1 MNAEPSPQPDSL
13 STDEWELVKDI
24 VYSCLA
30 LDGPARERLLDDRR
44 PSEQVRREAER
55 LLAASH
61 ASAGFMDVPAPQRVL
76 DLPADHPEHIGHFRI
91 ERVLGAGGMGVV

>member
-44 PSEQVRREAER
+44 PSEQVRR
-55 LLAASH
+55 
-61 ASAGFMDVPAPQRVL
+61 
-76 DLPADHPEHIGHFRI
+76 
-91 ERVLGAGGMGVV
+91 